1 MSFCAGVMNQ
11 EERAFTWESIL
22 TCSLFFWE
30 YTVLSWH
37 SQLYQGIQSFILAF
51 KVLSFTFS
59 QAGPTTCSNQTAQSM
74 LISFLLLIVQSHIV
88 LFPLQYFSLV
98 NAVMNHE

>member
-1 MSFCAGVMNQ
+1 MNQ
-11 EERAFTWESIL
+11 EKKGFYLGIHIDFWAEAY
-22 TCSLFFWE
+22 FFWE

-59 QAGPTTCSNQTAQSM
+59 QAGPTPCSNQTAQSM